1 MKMHIPQDTTSGMK
15 RFHPLYIFRTFSVF
29 PTDGPNF
36 SIKEKK
42 SILHSTNK
50 LNKYII
56 YLLLLC
62 NRMSSGIWGQ
72 IRSYLNSVI

>member
-1 MKMHIPQDTTSGMK
+1 MKMHIPQDTASGMK
-15 RFHPLYIFRTFSVF
+15 HFHSLYIFRTFSVF

-50 LNKYII
+50 LNKYTVE
-56 YLLLLC
+56 L
-62 NRMSSGIWGQ
+62 
-72 IRSYLNSVI
+72 